1 MQRELMWLN
10 LYGREDVRHK
20 FKIDLKTQNMPFLP
34 VFEPTWFPIEPFC
47 FGTGNLN
54 NIEVW

>member
-1 MQRELMWLN
+1 MWLN